1 MAHNIEFTKSD
12 TVNKIDYK
20 KGDKASVSKSIY
32 DALKSKGS
40 IKDSKKTDK

>member
-1 MAHNIEFTKSD
+1 MATNVEFTNSD

-20 KGDKASVSKSIY
+20 KGDTASVSKSIY

-40 IKDSKKTDK
+40 IKDSKKMDK